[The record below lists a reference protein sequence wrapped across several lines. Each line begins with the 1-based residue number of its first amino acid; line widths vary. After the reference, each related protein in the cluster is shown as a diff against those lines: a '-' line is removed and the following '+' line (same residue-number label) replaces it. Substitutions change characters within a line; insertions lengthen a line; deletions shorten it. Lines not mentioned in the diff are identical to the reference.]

1 MGSSRPVA
9 RDPRGGSLKRL
20 VLFDIDGTLLSTEGA
35 AGRAFYAAMVD
46 VYGTTGSV
54 GEVSFAGK
62 TDPQIAHEL
71 LAGGGFER
79 QEVERRLPRL
89 WERYTEHLDMELRT
103 VDVRV
108 FPGVL
113 GLLDFIEKQGD
124 EALIGL
130 LTGNIDAGAQRKV
143 DAAGIGFARF
153 AVGAYGSDSE
163 HRRELPAIALE
174 RADALT
180 GIRYAGESLV
190 IVGDTPADVECAA
203 HLGARTVAVAT
214 GVYARDELETCGPD
228 SLFDTFED
236 AEAVWEAIAGPS
248 RR

>member
-1 MGSSRPVA
+1 M
-9 RDPRGGSLKRL
+9 
-20 VLFDIDGTLLSTEGA
+20 LSTEGA
-35 AGRAFYAAMVD
+35 AGRAFYAAMVE
-46 VYGTTGSV
+46 VYGTTGSA

-71 LAGGGFER
+71 LAGAGLER
-79 QEVERRLPRL
+79 QEVQRQLPRL
-89 WERYTEHLDMELRT
+89 WERYTEFLDVELQT
-103 VDVRV
+103 AEVRV

-113 GLLDFIEKQGD
+113 RLLDLIEQQGKD
-124 EALIGL
+124 TLIGL
-130 LTGNIDAGAQRKV
+130 LTGNIDVGAQRKV

-163 HRRELPAIALE
+163 HRRELPAIALD
-174 RADALT
+174 RAAVLT
-180 GIRYAGESLV
+180 GVRFAGESLV

-214 GVYARDELETCGPD
+214 GVYERNDLEACGPD

-236 AEAVWEAIAGPS
+236 AEAVWEAIAAPS